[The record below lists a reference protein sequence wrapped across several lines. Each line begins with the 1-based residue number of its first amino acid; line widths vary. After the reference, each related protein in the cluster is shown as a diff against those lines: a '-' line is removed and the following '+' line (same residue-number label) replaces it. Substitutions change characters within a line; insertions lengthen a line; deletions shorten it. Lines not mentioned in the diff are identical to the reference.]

1 MADGGD
7 VSSRLIA
14 SMAVLIFL
22 SSLIFPAQLMADDS
36 ELTLSEYWFLKSH
49 MPEQISK
56 ARAVITRWRTIV
68 GTNPAATVNGEIFKA
83 GQFPRIVDCY
93 SSTSLDTAK
102 DISYEWNTQVCK
114 EFAAINSKAESIKL
128 ILSDEGFST
137 LSFDYLR
144 VLSELADIRSSLN
157 SIESALAGIEK
168 MVADRIDELTKL
180 RKAAKVAEREAK
192 KDLNLGDDL
201 CFIATATYGSETAQ
215 ELKTLRDFRDR
226 VLMQSE
232 PGRWLVS
239 TYYHL
244 SPPLANYIAGQ
255 EVVRFLIREF
265 ALDPIVTCL
274 KATRSLWDIGNSVL
288 Q

>member
-1 MADGGD
+1 MAEGGD

-22 SSLIFPAQLMADDS
+22 SSLIFPAQLMAEDS
-36 ELTLSEYWFLKSH
+36 GLTLSEHWFLKSH

-83 GQFPRIVDCY
+83 GQFPRILDCY
-93 SSTSLDTAK
+93 SGTSADTAK

-114 EFAAINSKAESIKL
+114 EFAVINSKAESIKL
-128 ILSDEGFST
+128 VLSDEGFST

-157 SIESALAGIEK
+157 SVESALAGIEK

-192 KDLNLGDDL
+192 KDLNLGDDF

-255 EVVRFLIREF
+255 EAARTLIREF